1 MSVPLPIITFQSVT
15 KQFDRDSAALVD
27 VSFEI
32 KKGEF
37 VFLVGKSG
45 SGKTTLLKLI
55 YLAERPTKGSI
66 IVDEKDITRLK
77 SSEIPYLRRKIGIVF
92 QDFKLLNKKTI
103 FENVMISLEVVGID
117 GEKAAERAKKI
128 LNAVGLGTKLN
139 KYPQQLSGGEQQ
151 RVAIA
156 RAVVIRPQI
165 ILADEPTGNLDWGRT
180 REILAIMDELNAWG
194 ATIIFATHNER
205 LYENTHR
212 RVITLDDGKLIK

>member
-1 MSVPLPIITFQSVT
+1 MSQGISIISFNNVT
-15 KQFDRDSAALVD
+15 KQFDKDYVALNSINID
-27 VSFEI
+27 I

-37 VFLVGKSG
+37 IFLVGKSG

-55 YLAERPTKGSI
+55 YLAEKPTNGNI
-66 IVDEKDITRLK
+66 FLEDIDITNMK
-77 SSEIPYLRRKIGIVF
+77 PDSIPLLRRKIGIVF

-103 FENVMISLEVVGID
+103 FENVLVSLEVIGIEGD
-117 GEKAAERAKKI
+117 KANERAKKI
-128 LNAVGLGTKLN
+128 LSAVGLGAKLD

-180 REILAIMDELNAWG
+180 REIIAIMDELNAWG

-205 LYENTHR
+205 LYENSHR
-212 RVITLDDGKLIK
+212 RVITLEDGKILS

>member
-1 MSVPLPIITFQSVT
+1 MSQGISIISFNDVA
-15 KQFDRDSAALVD
+15 KQFDKDNIVLSAINLD
-27 VSFEI
+27 I

-37 VFLVGKSG
+37 IFLVGKSG
-45 SGKTTLLKLI
+45 SGKTTFLKLL
-55 YLAERPTKGSI
+55 YLAEKPTKGNI
-66 IVDEKDITRLK
+66 LLEDIDITRMTPA
-77 SSEIPYLRRKIGIVF
+77 SIPLLRRKIGIVF

-103 FENVMISLEVVGID
+103 FENVLISLEVIGIEGD
-117 GEKAAERAKKI
+117 KAHERVKKI
-128 LNAVGLGTKLN
+128 LSAVGLGAKLD

-180 REILAIMDELNAWG
+180 REIIAIMDELNAWG

-205 LYENTHR
+205 LYENSHR
-212 RVITLDDGKLIK
+212 RVITLEDGKILS